1 MRGAALLIPAL
12 LLSACSSV
20 PHYARPNVAIPASFK
35 EAPGWRPAAGEA
47 GPGGDWWTGF
57 GDPVLDAIER
67 RVASANQNIA
77 AAVAAYDQA
86 RGVVKEQ
93 RAGLFPTIDLSV
105 GATRAGSFGSTTTT
119 IVGNNG
125 VVSSGGSSSSRRYS
139 ASIGASWEPDL
150 WGGIR
155 AAVSQAGALAGA
167 SQADL
172 GAAILSAQGEAALN
186 YVQLR
191 AIDAQID
198 LLAATIKAYERAQTI
213 TSNRYNA
220 GVVAK
225 VDVLQAETQLRSAR
239 ADAADLVRQRAI
251 LEHAI
256 AVLVGEVPANFS
268 IAKLPNWKPV
278 VPAVPAVVP
287 STLLERRPDVAA
299 AERRVAAANA
309 AIGID
314 RAAFFPTIG
323 LSGSVGG
330 QSSSLSDLFKASS
343 SLWSIGLDGLLTLL
357 DFGGRSARLEQSKAA
372 WAQSAATYRQTV
384 LTAFQDTE
392 DQLAATRILEG
403 VAAERTAASAA
414 ADRVEQLTQNQ
425 YIAGRIAYSDVILA
439 QTTALGARR
448 TAVTAMLDRQTAAIA
463 LIQAIG
469 GGWTAAER

>member
-1 MRGAALLIPAL
+1 
-12 LLSACSSV
+12 
-20 PHYARPNVAIPASFK
+20 
-35 EAPGWRPAAGEA
+35 
-47 GPGGDWWTGF
+47 
-57 GDPVLDAIER
+57 
-67 RVASANQNIA
+67 
-77 AAVAAYDQA
+77 
-86 RGVVKEQ
+86 
-93 RAGLFPTIDLSV
+93 
-105 GATRAGSFGSTTTT
+105 
-119 IVGNNG
+119 
-125 VVSSGGSSSSRRYS
+125 
-139 ASIGASWEPDL
+139 
-150 WGGIR
+150 
-155 AAVSQAGALAGA
+155 
-167 SQADL
+167 
-172 GAAILSAQGEAALN
+172 
-186 YVQLR
+186 
-191 AIDAQID
+191 
-198 LLAATIKAYERAQTI
+198 
-213 TSNRYNA
+213 
-220 GVVAK
+220 
-225 VDVLQAETQLRSAR
+225 
-239 ADAADLVRQRAI
+239 
-251 LEHAI
+251 
-256 AVLVGEVPANFS
+256 
-268 IAKLPNWKPV
+268 
-278 VPAVPAVVP
+278 
-287 STLLERRPDVAA
+287 VAA